1 MLEHTLLMTG
11 IVGANSAPDSA
22 EINQALSWIGR
33 AEINQAL
40 SWIGR
45 AEINQALSW
54 IGRAGTNNSFPA
66 GVIQRHDPSS

>member
-40 SWIGR
+40 S
-45 AEINQALSW
+45 
-54 IGRAGTNNSFPA
+54 
-66 GVIQRHDPSS
+66 